1 MTNPKSFDTVKYLIS
16 IINKDIYPYL
26 SKIIVET
33 KSDLT
38 NEITNEEYLKY
49 KNDNR
54 NIPFITIST
63 KTGDNFENLLSKIY
77 DEIDS
82 NNSEKNKIP
91 INKVTKCV
99 SKNFPSEICRCP
111 LSLILVGDSG
121 VGKTNFMTRYSR
133 NLFQSIFLA
142 TTGTEKELK
151 ALKINNKDYY
161 KLTLWDT
168 AGQERYRSLPRKYY
182 RNVDGVLLLFDVNNK
197 ETFEDVNNWIKEIND
212 YSGKSIAKEGEEKK
226 ENDIVIYLLGNKI
239 DILDNEGE
247 KVTKDDIKK
256 LSNKLGIKYYD
267 ISCKWNLNIEE
278 VMARITL
285 DCVKTN
291 LNKAN
296 TFKITKVANT
306 QRRACC

>member
-1 MTNPKSFDTVKYLIS
+1 MTNPKSFDTVNYLIS
-16 IINKDIYPYL
+16 IINKDIYPSL

-38 NEITNEEYLKY
+38 KEITDEEYLKY
-49 KNDNR
+49 KNDNS

-63 KTGDNFENLLSKIY
+63 KTGDNFENLLSMVY
-77 DEIDS
+77 EEINS
-82 NNSEKNKIP
+82 NNLEKNMIP
-91 INKVTKCV
+91 INKVTKTI
-99 SKNFPSEICRCP
+99 SKNFPVETCRCP
-111 LSLILVGDSG
+111 LSLILVGDSD
-121 VGKTNFMTRYSR
+121 VGKTNFMTRYSI
-133 NLFQSIFLA
+133 NLFQKIFLS
-142 TTGTEKELK
+142 TTGAEKELK
-151 ALKINNKDYY
+151 VLKVNNKDYY

-182 RNVDGVLLLFDVNNK
+182 RNVDGVLLLFNVNNK
-197 ETFEDVNNWIKEIND
+197 ETFEHVYNWITEINE

-247 KVTKDDIKK
+247 KVTKNDIKI

-285 DCVKTN
+285 DCVQTN
-291 LNKAN
+291 LKKAN

-306 QRRACC
+306 PRNRCC